1 MLWTPA
7 FAGHYSTV
15 NAACL
20 GKTQIPETGTMEMKG
35 LSLIIALASGGLKAI
50 GDITLIPISP
60 LDQDSQ

>member
-1 MLWTPA
+1 
-7 FAGHYSTV
+7 
-15 NAACL
+15 
-20 GKTQIPETGTMEMKG
+20 MEMKG